1 VQCIMNKTTIAC
13 LAGLAF
19 AGGLTAWSIINW
31 YKGRG
36 SQDKKRLKKVAK
48 EQEYN
53 KAIAEQLA

>member
-1 VQCIMNKTTIAC
+1 MNKTTIAC
-13 LAGLAF
+13 LTGLAF

-36 SQDKKRLKKVAK
+36 SQDKKRLKKVVK

-53 KAIAEQLA
+53 EAIAEQLA